1 MPATVHFA
9 SMAYDRLDPDAT
21 LPAKFKRILARY
33 PLEEMAQG
41 KRVAVKMHLGGNLG
55 YSTIPPLFV
64 RILVQALKEAG
75 GEVFVTDSNWGVDGA
90 AARGYTREVLGAP
103 LIPVAGLGDRYFYPK
118 PADYRDLQEIRVAG
132 EIHDADVLID
142 LSHVK
147 GHGCCAY
154 GGACKNLAMGC
165 VTGETRSQIHALE
178 GGLAWDED
186 LCTHCE
192 ACIDACKYGANRF
205 TEEGRYEIRY
215 HDCHYC
221 QHCANACPQGAIT
234 LDPNGFD
241 HFQEG
246 MALATRAVLDTFD
259 PTRVLFINL
268 LIQITYVCDCW
279 GLTTPA
285 LVPDIGL
292 LVSRDIVAIEQA
304 SLDLIQI
311 EDLIRQGLPAGKQI
325 GTEGHLFQRIHGKD
339 PFVQLDALARHG
351 LGSRVYERVEVC

>member
-9 SMAYDRLDPDAT
+9 SMAYDRLDADQT
-21 LPAKFKRILARY
+21 LPAKFRRILALY
-33 PLEEMAQG
+33 PLEEMVQG

-64 RILVQALKEAG
+64 RILVQALKDAG
-75 GEVFVTDSNWGVDGA
+75 GQVFVTDSSWAVDGA
-90 AARGYTREVLGAP
+90 AARGYTHETVGAP
-103 LIPVAGLGDRYFYPK
+103 LIPVAGLGDRYFYAK
-118 PADYRDLQEIRVAG
+118 PVGYRSLKEVRVAG

-142 LSHVK
+142 FSHVK

-165 VTGETRSQIHALE
+165 VTGDTRSQIHSLE
-178 GGLAWDED
+178 GGLMWDED

-192 ACIDACKYGANRF
+192 SCIDACRYGAARF
-205 TEEGRYEIRY
+205 DDEGRFHINY
-215 HDCHYC
+215 HNCHYC
-221 QHCANACPQGAIT
+221 QHCANACPQHAIK
-234 LDPNGFD
+234 LDPEGFH

-246 MALATRAVLDTFD
+246 MALATHAVLDTFD
-259 PTRVLFINL
+259 PARVLFINL
-268 LIQITYVCDCW
+268 LINITYVCDCW

-304 SLDLIQI
+304 SLDLIKP
-311 EDLIRQGLPAGKQI
+311 EDLILQGLPRGKQL
-325 GTEGHLFQRIHGKD
+325 GSEGHLFQRIHGKD
-339 PFVQLDALARHG
+339 PCVQLDALARQG
-351 LGSRVYERVEVC
+351 LGSRAYERVEVC